1 MEKEIE
7 TLLVQG
13 SFDQWNV
20 GTIGHEKIFFNSQG
34 SNQSHLLFCFTP
46 LKGEPFVV
54 FICDLEEQ
62 CRKQGFLDK
71 SIAQIKEDILSRVS
85 SAFAFHREGQEIRFV
100 VTVSSLEVTLRA
112 PLTKISD
119 HLCTKMYQMILKNI
133 LEKTCLLQ
141 GIADDFL
148 FIIESKDKA
157 IEYLKDN
164 VEELGGER
172 IISRWAPQGSYNF
185 KSLEKYTPPIEL
197 QSCLAGSNDPME
209 AAESL
214 TILKP
219 HFRNYT
225 RSPSRTPNKRKRQL
239 SANKLVNRDLSSRN
253 LIPLLNQEQADL
265 AELKRRDPSPR
276 RAVSDS
282 PSKRQKFGRVKITKG
297 R

>member
-7 TLLVQG
+7 TLLAQG
-13 SFDQWNV
+13 SFDEWNV
-20 GTIGHEKIFFNSQG
+20 GTIDHEKIFFNSQG
-34 SNQSHLLFCFTP
+34 SNQSYLLFCFTP
-46 LKGEPFVV
+46 LNGEPFVV
-54 FICDLEEQ
+54 FIRDLEEQ
-62 CRKQGFLDK
+62 CKKQGFLDK
-71 SIAQIKEDILSRVS
+71 SIAQIKKDILSRVS
-85 SAFAFHREGQEIRFV
+85 PAFEFHREGQEIQFV
-100 VTVSSLEVTLRA
+100 VSVSFLEVTLRA

-119 HLCTKMYQMILKNI
+119 RLCAKMYRMVLRNT

-148 FIIESKDKA
+148 FLIESKDKA

-185 KSLEKYTPPIEL
+185 RSLEKYTPPVEL
-197 QSCLAGSNDPME
+197 QSCLESSNDPMH

-214 TILKP
+214 SVLRP

-225 RSPSRTPNKRKRQL
+225 RSPSRTPNKRQRQL
-239 SANKLVNRDLSSRN
+239 SAKNLMNRDLSSRD
-253 LIPLLNQEQADL
+253 LIPLLSQEQANTG
-265 AELKRRDPSPR
+265 EPKKGHPSPR
-276 RAVSDS
+276 RATSDS
-282 PSKRQKFGRVKITKG
+282 PSKRQKFGKVKITKG